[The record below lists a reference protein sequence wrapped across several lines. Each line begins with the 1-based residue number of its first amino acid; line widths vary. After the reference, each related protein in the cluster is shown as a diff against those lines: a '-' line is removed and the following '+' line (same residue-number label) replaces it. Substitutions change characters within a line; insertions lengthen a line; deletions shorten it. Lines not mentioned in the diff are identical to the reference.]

1 MIPRIIENEGEDY
14 YFKEICKW
22 VKKDSWVKKC
32 FVRGYL
38 DLLIG
43 TKDNEFRKDKFKYD
57 PEKDVY
63 ICPAEQQLYFF
74 ENTSKNGM
82 KYK

>member
-1 MIPRIIENEGEDY
+1 MKEYYGIPRIIENEGEDY
-14 YFKEICKW
+14 YLKRLQM

-43 TKDNEFRKDKFKYD
+43 TLSMRVNKFDKIQKGYG
-57 PEKDVY
+57 K
-63 ICPAEQQLYFF
+63 
-74 ENTSKNGM
+74 K
-82 KYK
+82 